1 MRKRRYFAS
10 AGEKRK
16 FFNNMRHFGRTRDI
30 GLAGMALMPA
40 LLPIALVAMFVFAAC
55 VFFAGTSSHE
65 VSRGFGD
72 HLFRTAA
79 VTQHLPIGL
88 HAPLLGMAVRMSIQL
103 KEDHLKLTNDYRA
116 ILNKSQEEKRDLTPE
131 EKTTLATMD
140 KDFEKLE
147 GRIAMHV
154 KQEEREAAAAAGNAN
169 GRSTATQPSA
179 QANKP
184 TSIRGS
190 EEYGKTFNAYLRN
203 GSTAIAAATPEIR
216 AALQADSDTAGGYMA
231 PSEQFSNNFIQ
242 FVNNLVFIRQ
252 LATKETVTSAQSL
265 GIPTLASDPDDADWT
280 SELGTGQQDPSMS
293 FGKRELYPHPLA
305 KQILVSNKLLRM
317 TPQVDNKVMERLAYK
332 FAVAEE
338 KAFLNGNG
346 AEQPLGVFTASANGI
361 TTGRDV
367 VTGSVNS
374 ILADSLFDAM
384 YTLKAQYQAKAVW
397 IFHRDGIRQIRKLKD
412 TQNRYL
418 WEPAIT
424 AGQPDLIL
432 GRPFYMS
439 EYCPNTFTTGLYVG
453 IVGDF
458 SKYVIA
464 DALSMG
470 VQRLVELYAASNQTG
485 FIGRQEVD
493 GMPVLEEA
501 FVRLKTS

>member
-1 MRKRRYFAS
+1 
-10 AGEKRK
+10 
-16 FFNNMRHFGRTRDI
+16 
-30 GLAGMALMPA
+30 
-40 LLPIALVAMFVFAAC
+40 
-55 VFFAGTSSHE
+55 
-65 VSRGFGD
+65 
-72 HLFRTAA
+72 
-79 VTQHLPIGL
+79 
-88 HAPLLGMAVRMSIQL
+88 
-103 KEDHLKLTNDYRA
+103 
-116 ILNKSQEEKRDLTPE
+116 
-131 EKTTLATMD
+131 
-140 KDFEKLE
+140 
-147 GRIAMHV
+147 
-154 KQEEREAAAAAGNAN
+154 
-169 GRSTATQPSA
+169 
-179 QANKP
+179 
-184 TSIRGS
+184 
-190 EEYGKTFNAYLRN
+190 
-203 GSTAIAAATPEIR
+203 
-216 AALQADSDTAGGYMA
+216 MA